1 MTTRIGRILLYV
13 KSVEKT
19 VAFYTTHFGFH
30 AVQDEGDRT
39 VELVCRNGGANLM
52 IHPAAKGQK
61 QGQSAVKIVF
71 DVEDVESF
79 IKTSAAAGL
88 NFGTPHKADGYVFA
102 NAKDP
107 DGNSIS
113 VSSRV
118 FRKRG

>member
-13 KSVEKT
+13 RDIEKT

-30 AVQDEGDRT
+30 ATQDEGDRI
-39 VELVCRNGGANLM
+39 VELVCPNGGANLM
-52 IHPAAKGQK
+52 IHPAANGQK
-61 QGQSAVKIVF
+61 QGRSTVKIIF

-79 IKTSAAAGL
+79 IKISAATGL

-102 NAKDP
+102 NAKDL